1 MWNIPIPAEVYHNS
15 ILKNIQEMSVKS
27 CEKVGGQRMGRGKE
41 TNNSLTSR
49 ATTHSEM
56 DTTAWRLC
64 SISVIAHVWTCFC
77 ILFYYFFFKYD
88 SQLYHTRHNT
98 NNYHGQILDK
108 WHKYQQISIL
118 TFESYWPLK
127 GSTTDNKRLNGW
139 HID

>member
-56 DTTAWRLC
+56 LY
-64 SISVIAHVWTCFC
+64 ISHSTCVNVFLYF
-77 ILFYYFFFKYD
+77 ILLFFLKYD
-88 SQLYHTRHNT
+88 SQLYHKRHNT